1 MAITIRSRTPA
12 TRPARPRAR
21 RRAAP
26 ARSSLPAGRRL
37 PRAPGV
43 RQHAGSTLRA
53 AQRQGPVSP
62 SMGRRLLS
70 ARSDRSEVVDVR
82 RGTNHSATAAS
93 GIGAEYTARD
103 RYGSRSPTA
112 MRGGA
117 SPASMSQVS
126 DCLACQGR
134 THARRSRRT
143 ALRIVRSFR
152 SDANPRSKEEGDQ
165 VHLFWRFARGR
176 LATYKT
182 LHEIEFIDAIPKNPF
197 GQDPAPRPHG
207 ARALLSGPP
216 LTSRSRKGSQCA

>member
-26 ARSSLPAGRRL
+26 ARSSLHAGRRP
-37 PRAPGV
+37 PRAPDV
-43 RQHAGSTLRA
+43 RQHAGSTPRA

-62 SMGRRLLS
+62 SMGRWLFS

-103 RYGSRSPTA
+103 RD
-112 MRGGA
+112 RGLRHRKKMMIKYNFFGA
-117 SPASMSQVS
+117 ASLSVVEVIS
-126 DCLACQGR
+126 F
-134 THARRSRRT
+134 ARRRAGHVQGAARDRIHRRH
-143 ALRIVRSFR
+143 
-152 SDANPRSKEEGDQ
+152 PEE
-165 VHLFWRFARGR
+165 
-176 LATYKT
+176 
-182 LHEIEFIDAIPKNPF
+182 PF

-207 ARALLSGPP
+207 TRALLSGPP
-216 LTSRSRKGSQCA
+216 LTSLSRKGSQCA